1 MGRLRDKVILITGG
15 AGAVGSAVAEAVVRN
30 GGIAIDTDL
39 DGREGIDHVLDVTS
53 EADWQRV
60 IAAVG
65 QSAGRLDGL
74 VNAAGI
80 AELGSIEDTDY
91 AAFRRT
97 MAINVDG
104 TFLGCKYALGLMK
117 RTGGA
122 IVNISSV
129 SGLIGGHNLAAYN
142 ASKGAVRLLSKSVAL
157 HGARLNPPVRCNSV
171 HPTFL
176 EGPMTDALINPSPNP
191 AETKA
196 KMTRDIP
203 LRRFGKP
210 SEVAD
215 MCVYLLSDESAFVT
229 GAEFAIDGG
238 LTAK

>member
-15 AGAVGSAVAEAVVRN
+15 AGAVGSAVAEAVVQQ

-39 DGREGIDHVLDVTS
+39 GSREGIDHVLDVTA

-60 IAAVG
+60 IGAVEA
-65 QSAGRLDGL
+65 SAGRLDGL

-80 AELGSIEDTDY
+80 AEIGTVEDTSY
-91 AAFRRT
+91 ADFRRT

-104 TFLGCKYALGLMK
+104 TFLGCKYALALMK
-117 RTGGA
+117 RTGGS

-157 HGARLNPPVRCNSV
+157 HGARLDPPVRCNSV

-176 EGPMTDALINPSPNP
+176 EGPMTDAIIKPSRNPE
-191 AETKA
+191 ETKA
-196 KMTRDIP
+196 RMTRDIP
-203 LRRFGKP
+203 LKRFGRP

-238 LTAK
+238 LTAR

>member
-1 MGRLRDKVILITGG
+1 MGRLRDKVVLITGG
-15 AGAVGSAVAEAVVRN
+15 AGAVGSAVAEAVVRD

-39 DGREGIDHVLDVTS
+39 ETRGGIDHALDVTA

-60 IAAVG
+60 IAAVAD
-65 QSAGRLDGL
+65 SAGRLDGL

-80 AELGSIEDTDY
+80 AQLGTVEDTDY
-91 AAFRRT
+91 AMFRRT

-104 TFLGCKYALGLMK
+104 TFLGCKYALALMK
-117 RTGGA
+117 RTGGS

-129 SGLIGGHNLAAYN
+129 SGLVGGHNLAAYN

-157 HGARLNPPVRCNSV
+157 HGARLKPPVRCNSV

-176 EGPMTDALINPSPNP
+176 EGAMTDAMIKPAPNP
-191 AETKA
+191 DEMKA
-196 KMTRDIP
+196 RMTRDIP

-210 SEVAD
+210 AEVAD

-229 GAEFAIDGG
+229 GAEFIIDGG
-238 LTAK
+238 LTAR